1 MKLKNYVTLAVTACI
16 TATTPAFADK
26 LDDIMRNKKL
36 RVGIDL
42 SQPSFGQTDE
52 KMKPVGF
59 DVETAALL
67 AKDLG
72 VELELIPTTAPTRI
86 PNLQTNKA
94 DLIIS
99 TLSITPARA
108 KVVDFSLPYGA
119 ISAVVAAPKGMNIK
133 GYGDLAGKKVAV
145 TRSATQDTDMTAN
158 AKGAQIVRFD
168 DDATTALAGATGQVD
183 VVALTPMMVQ
193 TIMKKNPERQ
203 FEIKFVMSNT
213 KLGIGIAQGEPKL
226 VDRVNVW
233 VKANLKNGKLAE
245 SYKRNVGFE
254 LPQII
259 IDGAN

>member
-1 MKLKNYVTLAVTACI
+1 VKLKPLITMAVIACI
-16 TATTPAFADK
+16 TATTAAHADK
-26 LDDIMRNKKL
+26 LDDIMRAKKI
-36 RVGIDL
+36 RIGVDL
-42 SQPSFGQTDE
+42 AQPSFGQTDE
-52 KMKPVGF
+52 KMKPIGY
-59 DVETAALL
+59 DVETAVLL

-72 VELELIPTTAPTRI
+72 VELEIIPTTAPTRI

-108 KVVDFSLPYGA
+108 QVVDFSVPYGA
-119 ISAVVAAPKGMNIK
+119 ISSVVAAPKGMNIK
-133 GYGDLAGKKVAV
+133 GYDDLTGKKVAV

-168 DDATTALAGATGQVD
+168 DDATTALAGASGQVD

-203 FEIKFVMSNT
+203 FEIKFVMGNT
-213 KLGIGIAQGEPKL
+213 KMGIGVAKGEPKL
-226 VDRVNVW
+226 LERVNVW

-245 SYKRNVGFE
+245 SYKRNVGMD
-254 LPQII
+254 LPQVIL
-259 IDGAN
+259 DGTN